1 MDIDKRIK
9 ITFLKYG
16 GILGVLYLTFTIASY
31 YFITSGTQSPVL
43 FIAAPI
49 IFRLVIPLLLTLF
62 LCYTGRKQIG
72 GLWTFKQATT
82 GIFVML
88 FIAFLIQF
96 VGKDIIF
103 DRYIEPNGIEKIQNA
118 AISAKTV
125 NLKQKGYDQK
135 TIDKNIGE
143 MKKDLASQTNVMT
156 PGSIISEVVFS
167 TLFIFL
173 FALIFASLFRNAE
186 YISASKIK
194 Q

>member
-1 MDIDKRIK
+1 MHIDKRIK

-16 GILGVLYLTFTIASY
+16 VVLGVLYLMLTIASY
-31 YFITSGTQSPVL
+31 YFITSGAQSPVL
-43 FIAAPI
+43 FIASPI
-49 IFRLVIPLLLTLF
+49 IFRLVIPVLITLF
-62 LCYTGRKQIG
+62 LCFKGRKQIG

-96 VGKDIIF
+96 IGKDIIF
-103 DRYIEPNGIEKIQNA
+103 DRYVEPNGIQKIQNA
-118 AISAKTV
+118 AITAKTI

-135 TIDKNIGE
+135 TIDKNIDE
-143 MKKDLASQTNVMT
+143 MKKDLAQQTNALT
-156 PGSIISEVVFS
+156 PGSVISEIVFS
-167 TLFIFL
+167 TIFIFL

-186 YISASKIK
+186 YVPASKLK

>member
-1 MDIDKRIK
+1 MDIDRRIK

-16 GILGVLYLTFTIASY
+16 GILGVLYLTLTITSY
-31 YFITSGTQSPVL
+31 YIITSGTQSPVF

-49 IFRLVIPLLLTLF
+49 IFRLVIPLLITLF

-88 FIAFLIQF
+88 FIAFILQF

-103 DRYIEPNGIEKIQNA
+103 DKYVEPNGIEKIQNA

-156 PGSIISEVVFS
+156 PGSVISEVVFS

-186 YISASKIK
+186 YISAAKVK
-194 Q
+194 K